1 MSDGRDYSN
10 VDFGEHVGDKEIV
23 NIFKATDA
31 KYITKEEKKNAEKIL
46 EKEYGKKYEVDWE
59 RYDDINGFNYRR
71 KINYL
76 VYQVENRVNDLSEIE
91 KGNFETVP
99 EDESVLHNFIDTK
112 SGKKI
117 IISDSLRNI
126 KKVDYETGKE
136 VVISANGQIVKDHIN
151 QGTSNY
157 YTYGFDKPKLDEGK
171 FDKKLHGL
179 SDVVNYISEGTGVQD
194 ETTTLE
200 RIDMSILGWLVS
212 SNYDGL
218 KKWAVMNNY
227 NTIGYKEY
235 FKYRMIYKFY
245 IDSYKNSRRNMYK

>member
-1 MSDGRDYSN
+1 MNGNGTTYQNGRFVN
-10 VDFGEHVGDKEIV
+10 VDKVH
-23 NIFKATDA
+23 NN
-31 KYITKEEKKNAEKIL
+31 TKNMTL
-46 EKEYGKKYEVDWE
+46 S
-59 RYDDINGFNYRR
+59 GFNQEGG
-71 KINYL
+71 K
-76 VYQVENRVNDLSEIE
+76 VT
-91 KGNFETVP
+91 GNIQNLT
-99 EDESVLHNFIDTK
+99 I
-112 SGKKI
+112 
-117 IISDSLRNI
+117 RNI

-136 VVISANGQIVKDHIN
+136 VVISANGQIVKDYIN

-157 YTYGFDKPKLDEGK
+157 YTYGFDEPKLDEGK

-212 SNYDGL
+212 ANYDGL

-235 FKYRMIYKFY
+235 FKYRIYKFN
-245 IDSYKNSRRNMYK
+245 IDSYKNPRRNMYK

>member
-1 MSDGRDYSN
+1 MMKT
-10 VDFGEHVGDKEIV
+10 FIKFIIKTLLFFIV
-23 NIFKATDA
+23 LF
-31 KYITKEEKKNAEKIL
+31 IL
-46 EKEYGKKYEVDWE
+46 LLLSMCIKYEPE
-59 RYDDINGFNYRR
+59 NYYG
-71 KINYL
+71 I
-76 VYQVENRVNDLSEIE
+76 VE
-91 KGNFETVP
+91 
-99 EDESVLHNFIDTK
+99 
-112 SGKKI
+112 
-117 IISDSLRNI
+117 
-126 KKVDYETGKE
+126 KVDYETGKE
-136 VVISANGQIVKDHIN
+136 VVISANGQIVKDYIN

-212 SNYDGL
+212 ANYDGL

-227 NTIGYKEY
+227 NKIGYKEY